1 MGLKKGQCNNVNGRP
16 VGAVGKANQDI
27 KQWVKSLLETNQA
40 QFNEDLLAIDPMQR
54 LQIMSSLLRFAIPT
68 LSSVSATD
76 LIETEYQHL
85 QKLLDDASPQVI
97 DQLSAKIIEL
107 SEKNNTNI

>member
-1 MGLKKGQCNNVNGRP
+1 MKGKTNNPNGRP

-27 KQWVKSLLETNQA
+27 KQWVKTLLETNQE
-40 QFNEDLLAIDPMQR
+40 QFNEDLLAVDAMQR
-54 LQIMSSLLRFAIPT
+54 LQIMTSLLRYAIPT

-85 QKLLDDASPQVI
+85 QKLLDNASPDVI
-97 DQLSAKIIEL
+97 DLLSEKILEL
-107 SEKNNTNI
+107 SEKNTNN